1 MLLRVKSVIFLL
13 LSSSLWILQPA
24 YGHGDLHERILA
36 ASQEIETHPDSAFL
50 YLKRG
55 ELYYQHIEY
64 KKAIKDF
71 KTCSRYGH
79 VSTRLSLGYAKAYK
93 GMGKLNKAKEALFA
107 ILFEDEKDVRALRLL
122 GSIFFKMERYEE
134 AAKSFEKVILYA
146 DKTFTENYL
155 EASFAWEKV
164 ESPLGMENAMKVI
177 KTGIHHLGHLMVFY
191 DRLVEL
197 SLKNQDYANALVY
210 QNKLIELS
218 NRKER
223 VYYQRAKIQVKK
235 GDKVAAKEDLDLATQ
250 AIEKLPARLKNIKSI
265 KELESD
271 IQTLLNSL

>member
-1 MLLRVKSVIFLL
+1 MTCRVKSVTLL
-13 LSSSLWILQPA
+13 LVSAYLWILQPV

-36 ASQEIETHPDSAFL
+36 TSQEIEAHPDSSFL

-71 KTCSRYGH
+71 KKCSSQGY
-79 VSTRLSLGYAKAYK
+79 VSTRLHLGYAKAYK
-93 GMGKLNKAKEALFA
+93 GMGKLNKAKEALFT
-107 ILFEDEKDVRALRLL
+107 ILFEDEEDVRALRLL
-122 GSIFFKMERYEE
+122 GSVFFKMGRYEE
-134 AAKSFEKVILYA
+134 AAKAFEKVIQFA

-177 KTGIHHLGHLMVFY
+177 RTGIYHLGELMVFY

-197 SLKNQDYANALVY
+197 ALKNQDYAAALEY
-210 QNKLIELS
+210 QNKLIDLS

-223 VYYQRAKIQVKK
+223 VYYQRAKIQLEK
-235 GDKVAAKEDLDLATQ
+235 GDKIAAKEDLNLATQ